1 MMVLKWRLSLQLQ
14 ESEKGNMW
22 LTGGRKR
29 KQGLPENHVVEGF
42 GLVGGHGGGGGG
54 GMDDWWNCGQYWL
67 VGWLDGVRTR

>member
-1 MMVLKWRLSLQLQ
+1 M
-14 ESEKGNMW
+14 
-22 LTGGRKR
+22 
-29 KQGLPENHVVEGF
+29 VEGF